1 MILRPGTGSD
11 FALRGHLARILTGFL
26 LIPALLLGAAA
37 PAEAQLLPAG
47 FFDMAPHPGGKAAA
61 VEADK
66 MAYDS
71 THGTITAEGSVL
83 VSYDGYVI
91 RADHVTY
98 DQGTGGLVAKGHVA
112 MRDPMGDT
120 YQMDS
125 IEVTGGMKE
134 AFVNSLTLTTAA
146 GARITASDTHYTDA
160 LVTTLTDATYS
171 PCGLCIDSKGQKI
184 GWKVKAAT
192 MVYDRK
198 NAAVY
203 MTQPSLE
210 VLGVPVAWLPWFW
223 VPDPTQPR
231 ATGLRMPSIGGDGR
245 RGAALTVPYF
255 VPLGEDADLLLSPT
269 LLSRQGLLLRGDLE
283 WRFGG
288 LGEITV
294 GASGLYQLDK
304 SAYAGLNGDRAWRG
318 AIQSTGRFTPT
329 KDWTVGWSY
338 TAFTDN
344 GYLKDYGFTDKDTSV
359 NEAYATHLT
368 DDTYFDARV
377 QQFSIVS
384 DLLPSADQTVDPDRQ
399 ASVLP
404 DIKYRHVQDLAPG
417 AGRVNISGELLSVT
431 RGNDQTGTTGSV
443 PYVYGYQGDK
453 QHLELEAAWENQ
465 WILPGGITASPYLG
479 GRLDA
484 ARYDRTTTAA
494 VPAGYPAQAD
504 ADLLSATP
512 IAAMDFRWPLVASN
526 GPDTHLLEPIA
537 QLVYRGS
544 STTDVG
550 ITNEDAQSFVFD
562 TSNLFSYNRFSGIDR
577 QETGLRANVGAHY
590 LGSFAD
596 GSWLDLVAGESFHLL
611 GPNGLADPD
620 AVQAGT
626 STGLGSTASYI
637 VASANGGLSNGISGG
652 AKLQYDPNGL
662 QVTHFGAGLG
672 YTGRWVS
679 GSVSYNYTAAN
690 AALGTAVDHEAAI
703 NLHLPLTDYWS
714 VDAGYSHN
722 IATNSWAEVTGGVG
736 YDDGYFSIKANAY
749 VQPTTYGFGLHAG
762 LKGPDGGVAF

>member
-1 MILRPGTGSD
+1 MLRPGTWSG
-11 FALRGHLARILTGFL
+11 FALRGHLARIAIGFL
-26 LIPALLLGAAA
+26 LILGAAV

-47 FFDMAPHPGGKAAA
+47 FFNMAPHPGGKAAA

-71 THGTITAEGSVL
+71 TNGTITAEGNVL

-91 RADHVTY
+91 RADNVVY
-98 DQGTGGLVAKGHVA
+98 NQGTGGLVATGHVV
-112 MRDPMGDT
+112 MRDPVADI
-120 YQMDS
+120 YRAES
-125 IEVTGGMKE
+125 VEVTGGMKE
-134 AFVNSLTLTTAA
+134 AFVNSLTLRTPA
-146 GARITASDTHYTDA
+146 GALITATDAHYTDT
-160 LVTTLTDATYS
+160 LTTTLTNATYS
-171 PCGLCIDSKGQKI
+171 PCGLCVDTKGQKI

-203 MTQPSLE
+203 LTQPSLE

-269 LLSRQGLLLRGDLE
+269 LLSRQGLLMKGQLE

-288 LGEITV
+288 FGEITV
-294 GASGLYQLDK
+294 GGSGLYQLDK
-304 SAYAGLNGDRAWRG
+304 SAYAGLNGDRSWRG

-344 GYLKDYGFTDKDTSV
+344 GYLKDYALTDKDTSV
-359 NEAYATHLT
+359 NEAYATHVT
-368 DDTYFDARV
+368 DDTYIDARV
-377 QQFSIVS
+377 QQFSIIS
-384 DLLPSADQTVDPDRQ
+384 DSLPSASQSVDPDRQ
-399 ASVLP
+399 ATVLP
-404 DIKYRHVQDLAPG
+404 DIKYDHVQDLGPG
-417 AGRVNISGELLSVT
+417 AGRVSISGELLSVT
-431 RGNDQTGTTGSV
+431 RAKDQTGSTNGTK
-443 PYVYGYQGDK
+443 YVYGYEGDK

-484 ARYDRTTTAA
+484 ARYDRTTAT
-494 VPAGYPAQAD
+494 PMPGGYPAQSD
-504 ADLLSATP
+504 EDLLSATP
-512 IAAMDFRWPLVASN
+512 IAAMDFRWPLVATN
-526 GPDTHLLEPIA
+526 GSDVHLLEPIA

-550 ITNEDAQSFVFD
+550 ITNDDAQSFVFD

-577 QETGLRANVGAHY
+577 QETGLRANLGAHY
-590 LGSFAD
+590 LGTFAD

-611 GPNGLADPD
+611 GPNGLAEGD
-620 AVQAGT
+620 AAQVGT

-652 AKLQYDPNGL
+652 AKLQYDPNAMK
-662 QVTHFGAGLG
+662 VTRLGAGVR
-672 YTGRWVS
+672 YSSRWIG
-679 GSVSYNYTAAN
+679 GSVSYNYTAPN
-690 AALGTAVDHEAAI
+690 AALGTGIDHEAAV

-714 VDAGYSHN
+714 IDAGYSHN
-722 IATNSWAEVTGGVG
+722 IATNRWAEVTGRVG
-736 YDDGYFSIKANAY
+736 YDDGYFTISGNAY
-749 VQPTTYGFGLHAG
+749 VKPDSYGFGYHMA
-762 LKGPDGGVAF
+762 LKGPDGGIAF